1 MDEPRGDERRKAGR
15 LRTAE
20 VTCSIGKVL
29 GMSATG
35 MKVLRQGRRVVSEGD
50 QFTLTLKYR
59 HFALPVDVRVV
70 RILKRGFRK
79 YEFGIAFE
87 EVNPRI
93 QSKLTDLARL
103 ASDQLVIASA

>member
-20 VTCSIGKVL
+20 VTCSIGEVL
-29 GMSATG
+29 DMSATG
-35 MKVLRQGRRVVSEGD
+35 MKVFRRGRRAVCEGD
-50 QFTLTLKYR
+50 RFTLTLKYR

-79 YEFGIAFE
+79 YELGVAFE
-87 EVNPRI
+87 EINPRI
-93 QSKLTDLARL
+93 KAKLTDLARL
-103 ASDQLVIASA
+103 ASDQLVLASR